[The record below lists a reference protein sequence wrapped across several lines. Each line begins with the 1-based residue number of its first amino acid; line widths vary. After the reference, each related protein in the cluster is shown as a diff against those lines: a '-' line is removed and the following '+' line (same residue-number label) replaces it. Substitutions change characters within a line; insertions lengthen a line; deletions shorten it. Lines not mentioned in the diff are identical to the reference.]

1 MNKIIYKTFSKL
13 QLNSSFLIRGIF
25 LFFILIFLIPNLWS
39 QNKSEINQK
48 DEQGRKQGV
57 WKKKNVSG
65 RIIYEGGFLDDKPF
79 GEFKYY
85 YNDGG
90 LKAVSK
96 FQKNGSISYTVFY
109 HPNGKIMADG
119 KFIDEKKDS
128 IWNFHRES
136 DELLVSKDNYF
147 DGKIHGESISYYPNG
162 IIAEIINYN
171 EGIKQGTWVKYF
183 QDGSIQLEGNY
194 FKDDIEGK
202 YRIYYPDE
210 ILKTS
215 GEYKK
220 SLKHGEWKYYS
231 ILKEL
236 EKIEIYEY
244 GKIVKRKE

>member
-25 LFFILIFLIPNLWS
+25 LFFILIFLIPNLQA

-85 YNDGG
+85 YDDGG

-96 FQKNGSISYTVFY
+96 FEKNESISYTVFY
-109 HPNGKIMADG
+109 HPNGKIMANG
-119 KFIDEKKDS
+119 KFINEKKDS
-128 IWNFHRES
+128 IWNFYRQS

-147 DGKIHGESISYYPNG
+147 DGKIHGKSISYYPNG

-171 EGIKQGTWVKYF
+171 EGIKQGAWVKYF

-194 FKDDIEGK
+194 VNDDIEGK
-202 YRIYYPDE
+202 YRIYYPGE
-210 ILKTS
+210 ILKTL

-236 EKIEIYEY
+236 EKIEIYED
-244 GKIVKRKE
+244 GKIVKQK